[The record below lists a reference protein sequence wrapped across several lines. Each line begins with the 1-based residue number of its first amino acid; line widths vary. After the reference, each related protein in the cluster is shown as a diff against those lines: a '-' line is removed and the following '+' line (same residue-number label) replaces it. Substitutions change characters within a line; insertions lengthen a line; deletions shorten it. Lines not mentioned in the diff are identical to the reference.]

1 MQELM
6 RKHYEQ
12 LARATITQLRRRG
25 FEVEWFATAEEAKA
39 AALRL
44 LPEGCTVA
52 WGGSATIRDMGLTEA
67 VHAGNWK
74 VIDRDLA
81 KTPEERAELHRQGLL
96 SDWYLMSANA
106 ISAEGVLVN
115 IDGTGNRISAATGAH
130 EVVCYLVGRNK
141 VAPTFDQALWRA
153 RNVAAPLNARRLHR
167 KTPCAQGEALRCY
180 DCKSPERICN
190 GLSVLWRPLGG
201 AGETMVLL
209 VDEDLG
215 Y

>member
-1 MQELM
+1 MRFDSLQETLT
-6 RKHYEQ
+6 RAGFSVHTFPTGQAAKDW
-12 LARATITQLRRRG
+12 LAAQWSGKTIGL
-25 FEVEWFATAEEAKA
+25 
-39 AALRL
+39 
-44 LPEGCTVA
+44 
-52 WGGSATIRDMGLTEA
+52 GGSMTLEDLGLYEA
-67 VHAGNWK
+67 AQAQVYLSSVNA
-74 VIDRDLA
+74 V
-81 KTPEERAELHRQGLL
+81 AETGEL
-96 SDWYLMSANA
+96 
-106 ISAEGVLVN
+106 IN